1 MANKTQDL
9 ISKLADAGEEA
20 LQKVT
25 EIPAATRLTKSAST
39 MKDRVDELTKKM
51 RGIDAMEKRI
61 AKLEKRLDD
70 LQGKK
75 PTGAR
80 AVAKT
85 TSSSSRKKTAS
96 ASSSKKR
103 SSASS
108 KKTS

>member
-1 MANKTQDL
+1 
-9 ISKLADAGEEA
+9 
-20 LQKVT
+20 
-25 EIPAATRLTKSAST
+25 
-39 MKDRVDELTKKM
+39 
-51 RGIDAMEKRI
+51 MEKRI

-108 KKTS
+108 KKTR